1 MSNTMTP
8 AEAPAQSPEQAA
20 QLIFQLGTGY
30 IASSALYVVARL
42 NIADKLAKGP
52 RTAAALAADAGVRED
67 GLFRV
72 LRALASLG
80 VFVETEPRTFA
91 LTPAAELLRTDRPG
105 SIHPMALW
113 IADPF
118 HLRVY
123 AELMHSI
130 ETGDPAADKVVGKPV
145 FEHLAEDRELSAAFN
160 NAMTS
165 FSGAVAPAAVKAY
178 DFSGITTL
186 VDVAGGHGE
195 VLMTV
200 LRANPQMRGVLFDIE
215 HVIAGAKLRIAA
227 AGLSQR
233 IETATGDFFENVP
246 AGDGYIMKHIIHDWD
261 DERAATI
268 LKNIRRSITGTGGR
282 LILLETVLQPGN
294 QPDLGKLIDL
304 EMMVMPGG
312 RERSAEEF
320 RALLAKGG
328 FTLSKI
334 VPTES
339 PLALIEARPA

>member
-130 ETGDPAADKVVGKPV
+130 ETGD
-145 FEHLAEDRELSAAFN
+145 
-160 NAMTS
+160 
-165 FSGAVAPAAVKAY
+165 
-178 DFSGITTL
+178 
-186 VDVAGGHGE
+186 
-195 VLMTV
+195 
-200 LRANPQMRGVLFDIE
+200 
-215 HVIAGAKLRIAA
+215 
-227 AGLSQR
+227 
-233 IETATGDFFENVP
+233 
-246 AGDGYIMKHIIHDWD
+246 
-261 DERAATI
+261 
-268 LKNIRRSITGTGGR
+268 RS
-282 LILLETVLQPGN
+282 
-294 QPDLGKLIDL
+294 
-304 EMMVMPGG
+304 
-312 RERSAEEF
+312 
-320 RALLAKGG
+320 
-328 FTLSKI
+328 
-334 VPTES
+334 
-339 PLALIEARPA
+339 

>member
-1 MSNTMTP
+1 
-8 AEAPAQSPEQAA
+8 
-20 QLIFQLGTGY
+20 
-30 IASSALYVVARL
+30 
-42 NIADKLAKGP
+42 
-52 RTAAALAADAGVRED
+52 
-67 GLFRV
+67 
-72 LRALASLG
+72 
-80 VFVETEPRTFA
+80 
-91 LTPAAELLRTDRPG
+91 
-105 SIHPMALW
+105 
-113 IADPF
+113 
-118 HLRVY
+118 
-123 AELMHSI
+123 
-130 ETGDPAADKVVGKPV
+130 
-145 FEHLAEDRELSAAFN
+145 
-160 NAMTS
+160 
-165 FSGAVAPAAVKAY
+165 
-178 DFSGITTL
+178 
-186 VDVAGGHGE
+186 
-195 VLMTV
+195 MTV

-215 HVIAGAKLRIAA
+215 HVIAGAKPRIAA

-268 LKNIRRSITGTGGR
+268 LKNIRRSMTGTGGR